1 MKVVQ
6 INAVCGKGSTGRI
19 CIDIADTL
27 IDQGHDCKILY
38 GNGTSNYPH
47 GINVSN
53 KWLVKLNA
61 LRARITGNDIGG
73 CYVSTWRILRFLKQ
87 YKPDVVHLHN
97 LHAHYVNLPILC
109 RYLSKNDIPTVITLH
124 DCWFLTGG
132 CTHYTAAGCYRWQ
145 GDCKNCPGFS
155 NGIKGWFFNPAS
167 SSFSKKREA
176 LLSIPRLAVIGVSD
190 WITNEARKS
199 FLQKATVLKR
209 IYNWIDTS
217 VFYPRSGNLR
227 QMFHLPDNKFLVLC
241 IGAGWHATASKCKD
255 LQRLAEALPENMR
268 IILAGL
274 VASDI
279 QLPDNVI
286 KVGYISDTEKL
297 ARLYSVADAYVHLSQ
312 EDTFGKVIAEA
323 MACGTPAVVYDT
335 TACPEVVKL
344 GNGCIVKPGDIGAI
358 IENLRIIQKASC
370 KSPIGSS
377 VANTRSYFN
386 KKTLINET
394 IELYTSLVQ

>member
-1 MKVVQ
+1 MKVLQ
-6 INAVCGKGSTGRI
+6 INAVCGTGSTGRI
-19 CIDIADTL
+19 CTDLCEAL
-27 IDQGHDCKILY
+27 VAAGHECKILY
-38 GNGTSNYPH
+38 GNGTSDYPH
-47 GINVSN
+47 AVSVSN
-53 KWLVKLNA
+53 KCLVKLNA

-124 DCWFLTGG
+124 DCWFFTGG
-132 CTHYTAAGCYRWQ
+132 CTHYTAAGCNRWQ
-145 GDCKNCPGFS
+145 KGCKNCPGHS
-155 NGIKGWFFNPAS
+155 NGIKSWFFNS
-167 SSFSKKREA
+167 SHVSFAAKRKA

-199 FLQKATVLKR
+199 FLQKATILKR

-241 IGAGWHATASKCKD
+241 IGAGWQQGTSKFND
-255 LQRLAEALPENMR
+255 FMRLAEILPDNMR
-268 IILAGL
+268 IILAGH
-274 VASDI
+274 VAPDI
-279 QLPDNVI
+279 QLPNSVI
-286 KVGYISDTEKL
+286 KVGYIPDVKML
-297 ARLYSVADAYVHLSQ
+297 AKLYSVADVYVHLSQ

-323 MACGTPAVVYDT
+323 MACGTSAVVYDA

-344 GNGCIVKPGDIGAI
+344 GNGCIVKSGDIGAI
-358 IENLRIIQKASC
+358 IKNLRIIQKASC
-370 KSPIGSS
+370 KSSIDIA
-377 VANTRSYFN
+377 VANTKMSFD
-386 KKTLINET
+386 KKMLISET
-394 IELYTSLVQ
+394 IELYTNLV